1 MIFTNHQ
8 LLNKDQI
15 EVLGTQKLDLNDLI
29 EDFAVTP
36 ENKIIFPAAKIV
48 HPNTSENTH
57 DNSANQI
64 NTTIVYDFETLR
76 KLRVRCD
83 TTERSRLTGRNE
95 EKYVRGNEKVTH
107 DFLYVGRKQLQSSE
121 TCREIEAQRQE
132 FLLDNNYRQIVVSH
146 TDCGYSFRGSEKEKM
161 ARDYADFICD
171 GTNDTEVLQ
180 QAIDSYPGENLL
192 ILLMEDEYTL
202 TPATGSGTEKDP
214 YICLKID
221 RENLIIR
228 SCDRKTN
235 VTFKK
240 GIERSNAFL
249 FDIQCDNVDI
259 SNINYCLDE
268 LDIEYE
274 EYKYPEPTD
283 EILKIKSYIESFD
296 PSEKIFTKKQALDL
310 IKKSISETNTNGG

>member
-121 TCREIEAQRQE
+121 TCRKIEAQRQK

-161 ARDYADFICD
+161 ARDYADFISD

-180 QAIDSYPGENLL
+180 QANDS
-192 ILLMEDEYTL
+192 
-202 TPATGSGTEKDP
+202 
-214 YICLKID
+214 
-221 RENLIIR
+221 
-228 SCDRKTN
+228 
-235 VTFKK
+235 
-240 GIERSNAFL
+240 
-249 FDIQCDNVDI
+249 
-259 SNINYCLDE
+259 
-268 LDIEYE
+268 
-274 EYKYPEPTD
+274 
-283 EILKIKSYIESFD
+283 
-296 PSEKIFTKKQALDL
+296 
-310 IKKSISETNTNGG
+310 

>member
-1 MIFTNHQ
+1 MIFTNQQ
-8 LLNKDQI
+8 LLNKEQI
-15 EVLGTQKLDLNDLI
+15 KVLGTQKLDLNDLI

-57 DNSANQI
+57 DNSTNQI
-64 NTTIVYDFETLR
+64 ITDIVYDLETLR

-83 TTERSRLTGRNE
+83 TTERNRLTGRNE
-95 EKYVRGNEKVTH
+95 EKYVRGNKKVTH
-107 DFLYVGRKQLQSSE
+107 NFLYIGRKHLQNSE
-121 TCREIEAQRQE
+121 SCREVEAQRQK
-132 FLLDNNYRQIVVSH
+132 FLLENNYRQIVVSH
-146 TDCGYSFRGSEKEKM
+146 TDCGYSFRVSEED
-161 ARDYADFICD
+161 ASRDYADFICD
-171 GTNDTEVLQ
+171 GTNDTEILQ

-202 TPATGSGTEKDP
+202 TPSSGSGTAEDP

-235 VTFKK
+235 VTFKD
-240 GIERSNAFL
+240 GIDRNNAFL
-249 FDIQCDNVDI
+249 FDIQCDSVDM

-283 EILKIKSYIESFD
+283 EILEIKSYIESFD
-296 PSEKIFTKKQALDL
+296 PSEKVFTKKQAMDL
-310 IKKSISETNTNGG
+310 IRKSISETNTNGG